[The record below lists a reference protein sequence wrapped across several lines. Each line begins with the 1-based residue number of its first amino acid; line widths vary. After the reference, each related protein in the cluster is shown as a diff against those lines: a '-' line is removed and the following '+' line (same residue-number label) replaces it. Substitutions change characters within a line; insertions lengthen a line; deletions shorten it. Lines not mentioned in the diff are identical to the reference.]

1 MSEKFTTARI
11 SKSGEKFEV
20 LVKPDPA
27 LDYKMGKQL
36 SIAQLLVIEEIYSD
50 AGKGTR
56 ASAEK
61 LQKAFGTQDPLVIA
75 EDIMKH
81 GELQLTTDQRRQLVE
96 EKRKQ
101 IVAFVARNCI
111 DPRTGTPHPPLRIE
125 QAMNQIKYSIE
136 PFKSSD
142 EQAKDV
148 IEELRSLLP
157 SAKFGEAVDLS
168 RKLRRGHL
176 SKVLGLAIEEY
187 RHGLEALR
195 SHGPRDVG
203 SFDVIAAVNRAV
215 DRSSLRTV
223 NDLRRGLGALATVG
237 STAPF
242 VGLLGTVAGIITAF
256 QQMAATGSGGLGT
269 VSKGIAE
276 ALVTT
281 AFGLLVAI
289 PAVMMFNYL
298 TNRVEDMQVDITD
311 SATELVDFFMKEG
324 RAE

>member
-1 MSEKFTTARI
+1 MQLHVLDAIQSLSLGQSSEGAVSFDLVSMWHSMGPFAKFIAGVLFLMSVYSLGVMAER
-11 SKSGEKFEV
+11 
-20 LVKPDPA
+20 
-27 LDYKMGKQL
+27 
-36 SIAQLLVIEEIYSD
+36 LLTYW
-50 AGKGTR
+50 R
-56 ASAEK
+56 A
-61 LQKAFGTQDPLVIA
+61 QKASRNFA
-75 EDIMKH
+75 E
-81 GELQLTTDQRRQLVE
+81 G
-96 EKRKQ
+96 
-101 IVAFVARNCI
+101 
-111 DPRTGTPHPPLRIE
+111 LR
-125 QAMNQIKYSIE
+125 
-136 PFKSSD
+136 D
-142 EQAKDV
+142 
-148 IEELRSLLP
+148 LLP
-157 SAKFGEAVDLS
+157 AAKFGEAIDLS
-168 RKLRRGHL
+168 KKLKRGHL
-176 SKVLGLAIEEY
+176 SKVLGLALEEY
-187 RHGLEALR
+187 KSGLEALR

-203 SFDVIAAVNRAV
+203 AFDVIAAVNRAV

-298 TNRVEDMQVDITD
+298 TNRVEDIQVDITD

-324 RAE
+324 R